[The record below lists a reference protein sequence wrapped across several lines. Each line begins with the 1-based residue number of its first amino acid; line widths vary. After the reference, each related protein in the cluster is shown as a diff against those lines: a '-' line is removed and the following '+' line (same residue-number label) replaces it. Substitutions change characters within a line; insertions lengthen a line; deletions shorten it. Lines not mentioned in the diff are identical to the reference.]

1 MLTPYVGTTYKLAFT
16 NPFNVADG
24 IYTVMKI
31 MTYDEAIGDNVVLNQ
46 IYIDAGKTDADYQ
59 NDIPTL
65 RTDKILKIK
74 SVSDDKLRY
83 VPMSFLKYEP
93 NANVKEYMRL
103 VIGVDLGVFDNMNDV
118 VYLKNTIQN
127 LIDGGMGI
135 NNEPLIAAVNT
146 TIWMTE
152 EEYNQTVVSRESRK
166 NTLINLYTENARL
179 RKELDAAN
187 VKVAGYEN
195 TLIALS
201 KSSTSG

>member
-118 VYLKNTIQN
+118 LYLKNTIQN

-146 TIWMTE
+146 TVWMTE

>member
-74 SVSDDKLRY
+74 SVSDEKLRY

-118 VYLKNTIQN
+118 FYLKNTIQN

-146 TIWMTE
+146 TVWMTE

-187 VKVAGYEN
+187 VKVAGYEK
-195 TLIALS
+195 TLVALS
-201 KSSTSG
+201 KSSTLG